1 MINAILGQLKKK
13 RSSNSLLCISSLTL
27 KKKESAHGK
36 GALGGQEVGGE
47 EGRASARSPAAGTR
61 AGRQGPGRSCRSP
74 RGTAGRG
81 GAAQMGVLGPA
92 CHLLIKKRK

>member
-61 AGRQGPGRSCRSP
+61 AGRQGAGPQLPLSEGRRGPGGGRADGSP
-74 RGTAGRG
+74 RPC
-81 GAAQMGVLGPA
+81 LSSFD
-92 CHLLIKKRK
+92 